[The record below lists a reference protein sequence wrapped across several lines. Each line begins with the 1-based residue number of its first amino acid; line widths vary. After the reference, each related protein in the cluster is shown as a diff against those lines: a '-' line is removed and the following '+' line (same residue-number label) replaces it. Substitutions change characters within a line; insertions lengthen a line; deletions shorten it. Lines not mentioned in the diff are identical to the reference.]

1 MQQRVLD
8 PLQQRLANNCHLH
21 RPIDRALLG
30 ATKKSGGPFKEV
42 LEFEEYLDDDMWP
55 VSKQVAGVLVR

>member
-1 MQQRVLD
+1 MLD
-8 PLQQRLANNCHLH
+8 PLQQRVANNCHLH
-21 RPIDRALLG
+21 RPIDRALLN
-30 ATKKSGGPFKEV
+30 ATKSGGPFTEV

>member
-1 MQQRVLD
+1 M
-8 PLQQRLANNCHLH
+8 PLTPPFLAVCKQNN
-21 RPIDRALLG
+21 
-30 ATKKSGGPFKEV
+30 ATKSGGPFKEV